1 MFADFAAAVG
11 TFAGGLYLIASL
23 LLMAYVANGY
33 VLLARCLWTR
43 ERSERERRRLDSAGR
58 EKLVLAGRDSGTAV
72 VTQLPLYNEATVAER
87 IIRAAAA
94 MEWPYGRHTVQ
105 VLDDSTD
112 ETRGIVDAVSRELRA
127 DGADVV
133 VVRRSDRAGFKAGAL
148 AHGMTLCDVEFIAIF
163 DSDFVPPPDFLHRA
177 VPALAADPQLGWA
190 QGRWTH
196 LNADDNVLTRAQAA
210 GIDAHFIIEQQAR
223 AAGWFMNFNGTA
235 GVWRRHAIEDA
246 GGWSDATLTE
256 DLDLSYRAQLRGWRG
271 LLLPDLAVPGEVPA
285 DAAAFKSQQFRW
297 AKGSLQTALRLL
309 PAVLR
314 SPRPFVEKIQAA
326 FHLTNYLMHPLLVL
340 LVLMTPW
347 MALASPT
354 RGALFAS
361 SGWAVFFAAS
371 VSGFT
376 YLCGQVLLGHPWRV
390 ALARLN
396 SLLAAGT
403 GPALTNVRAALEALL
418 GHRSEFVRT
427 PKQGGFKAHR
437 YRARAITPPWLDA
450 AFGLYAAASIVVCL
464 TQGWLAA
471 VPMLLFTA
479 SGSLCMVLKGDA
491 ISPAPHTQSTQLPVG
506 ELEASVEG

>member
-1 MFADFAAAVG
+1 MLADFAAAVG

-23 LLMAYVANGY
+23 LLVAYVANGY

-43 ERSERERRRLDSAGR
+43 GRSERERRRLFAEGA
-58 EKLVLAGRDSGTAV
+58 KMLVLGRGEGTAI
-72 VTQLPLYNEATVAER
+72 VTQIPLYNEATVAGR

-94 MEWPYGRHTVQ
+94 MEWPHGRHTVQ

-112 ETRGIVDAVSRELRA
+112 ETRGIVDAVAAQLRA
-127 DGADVV
+127 EGADVV
-133 VVRRSDRAGFKAGAL
+133 VVRRADRAGFKAGAL
-148 AHGMTLCDVEFIAIF
+148 AHGMTLCEAEFIAIF
-163 DSDFVPPPDFLHRA
+163 DSDFVPPPDFLLRA
-177 VPALAADPQLGWA
+177 VPALVADPKLGWA

-223 AAGWFMNFNGTA
+223 AAGWFMNFNGTG
-235 GVWRRHAIEDA
+235 GVWRRRAIEDA

-271 LLLPDLAVPGEVPA
+271 LFLPEVAVPGEVPA
-285 DAAAFKSQQFRW
+285 DAAAFKCQQFRW

-314 SPRPFVEKIQAA
+314 SERPIVKKIQAV

-361 SGWAVFFAAS
+361 SGWAVFVAAT

-376 YLCGQVLLGHPWRV
+376 YLCGQAMLGHPWRV
-390 ALARLN
+390 AFARLN

-403 GPALTNVRAALEALL
+403 GPALTNVRAAIEALV

-450 AFGLYAAASIVVCL
+450 AFGIYAIASVIICIA
-464 TQGWLAA
+464 QGWLAA
-471 VPMLLFTA
+471 VPMLIFAA

-491 ISPAPHTQSTQLPVG
+491 TSPEPRVHSEGRTVA
-506 ELEASVEG
+506 EMDAAVEV

>member
-1 MFADFAAAVG
+1 MLADFTAAVG

-23 LLMAYVANGY
+23 LLVAYVVNGY
-33 VLLARCLWTR
+33 VLLARCLWMR
-43 ERSERERRRLDSAGR
+43 ERLKRERRRLFAEGV
-58 EKLVLAGRDSGTAV
+58 KMLALASGEGTAV
-72 VTQLPLYNEATVAER
+72 VTQIPLYNEATVAER
-87 IIRAAAA
+87 VIRAAAA
-94 MEWPYGRHTVQ
+94 MEWPHGRHTVQ

-112 ETRGIVDAVSRELRA
+112 ETRGLVDAVARELRA
-127 DGADVV
+127 AGADVV
-133 VVRRSDRAGFKAGAL
+133 VVRRTDRAGFKAGAL
-148 AHGMTLCDVEFIAIF
+148 AHGMTLCDAEFIAIF
-163 DSDFVPPPDFLHRA
+163 DSDFVPPTDFLLRA
-177 VPALAADPQLGWA
+177 VPALVADPKLGWA

-235 GVWRRHAIEDA
+235 GVWRRRAIEDA

-271 LLLPDLAVPGEVPA
+271 LFLPDLAVPGEVPA
-285 DAAAFKSQQFRW
+285 DAAAFKCQQFRW

-314 SPRPFVEKIQAA
+314 SERPAAEKIQAA

-361 SGWAVFFAAS
+361 SGWAVFVAAT

-376 YLCGQVLLGHPWRV
+376 YLCGQALLGHPWRV
-390 ALARLN
+390 AFARLN

-403 GPALTNVRAALEALL
+403 GPALTNVRAALEALF
-418 GHRSEFVRT
+418 GRRSEFVRT

-437 YRARAITPPWLDA
+437 YRASALTPRWLDA
-450 AFGLYAAASIVVCL
+450 TFGLYATASVVVCL
-464 TQGWLAA
+464 AQGWLAA

-479 SGSLCMVLKGDA
+479 SGSLCMVLKSDA
-491 ISPAPHTQSTQLPVG
+491 VSLEPHTQSTQLPVG